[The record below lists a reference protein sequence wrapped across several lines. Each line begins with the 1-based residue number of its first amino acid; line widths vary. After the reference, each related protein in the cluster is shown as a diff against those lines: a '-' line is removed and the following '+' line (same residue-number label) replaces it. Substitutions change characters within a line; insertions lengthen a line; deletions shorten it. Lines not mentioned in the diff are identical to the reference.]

1 MADYLGLHNRVRVRD
16 GHGRVIIDWRAHLIN
31 GDVGVLLLNEGAGR
45 VIVQRQTGFL
55 GLFEQT
61 YALAYGESYEAFYDV
76 IWAFVTF
83 IFRSLL
89 ILIPALLALIVSYWV
104 LVNLSFNLRVL

>member
-1 MADYLGLHNRVRVRD
+1 MADYLGVHNHVRVRD
-16 GHGRVIIDWRAHLIN
+16 LNGRVIIDWKAHLIK
-31 GDVGVLLLNEGAGR
+31 GDVGVFLLNEGVGR
-45 VIVQRQTGFL
+45 VIVQRHTGFL

-76 IWAFVTF
+76 IWALVTF

-89 ILIPALLALIVSYWV
+89 ILIPTLLALLVFYWII
-104 LVNLSFNLRVL
+104 VNLPFNLPAL